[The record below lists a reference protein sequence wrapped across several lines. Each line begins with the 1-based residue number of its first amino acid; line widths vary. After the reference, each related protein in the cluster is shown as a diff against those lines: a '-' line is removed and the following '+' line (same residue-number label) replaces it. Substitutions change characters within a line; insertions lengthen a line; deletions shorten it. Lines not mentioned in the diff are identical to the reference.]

1 MQQPPSPVV
10 PPCESAIVAWYSG
23 ADLLDSYSVRLGP
36 GRRTTMRSL
45 AEAAFANPPMWYQTL
60 LAVRD
65 GAMKAF
71 GVKSSSEVRR
81 ETAPDQRIDFIPIHA
96 ISIDEI
102 VVGEDDRHLNFR
114 LSLLRRRFDDGD
126 EIIATTVNRDTGCAI
141 GSLAAR
147 FEYSF
152 EFAKQETG
160 RYHGTTARRR
170 LYVRG
175 GQIRNIG
182 IAAPCLRVS
191 LHRLSTDHRQRLLAW
206 RGRISRCF
214 SGHWK
219 GPSTCSAD
227 TSRERSNEEAWDL
240 SGLRCMVVRRS
251 SAEHELSWAC
261 QGGPGWNVR

>member
-10 PPCESAIVAWYSG
+10 PPFESAIVAWYSG

-182 IAAPCLRVS
+182 IAAPCLRVP

-227 TSRERSNEEAWDL
+227 TS
-240 SGLRCMVVRRS
+240 
-251 SAEHELSWAC
+251 
-261 QGGPGWNVR
+261 